1 MVKYHHRFL
10 RFSQINIKIYKC
22 FRIISINKS
31 QNFNKWKNSTYKKI
45 EHLKSYPKLTIFFVF
60 EGEIRCYFLFCANN
74 AKTLSLRY
82 TFVAHC
88 VFLFLTVIAV
98 FSFSPEC
105 TVADY
110 LPLCPVS
117 YVKHSSLRSSLL
129 SFLFCIYVC
138 TIHVVQTKR

>member
-1 MVKYHHRFL
+1 M
-10 RFSQINIKIYKC
+10 
-22 FRIISINKS
+22 
-31 QNFNKWKNSTYKKI
+31 
-45 EHLKSYPKLTIFFVF
+45 TIFFVF

-138 TIHVVQTKR
+138 TIVHTAGLGIHSFQKNGAIFAFFSVLYKRTKWPLRSFPFFIKERNDLCVLFHSL